1 MTQPTFVPADHPRGA
16 DGQFSA
22 KRQGEST
29 PLSMSMWNNTGT
41 FEYPPVPK
49 TVEELITFWQDVEIS
64 DAVCEQARVAYLKI
78 LEVDANYEAKRFEYQ
93 NPPPHPESKNYPGWK
108 AARDAAA
115 EKAVE
120 GKSPEIPVWHT
131 RAVIRAIKIYWHAHH
146 LPPGPNRDADIRRV
160 HSMRVELP
168 GGQVVSIAGIAKAF
182 EADRLNKFLIDPTR
196 QNLAETAKSTAE
208 MAHRL

>member
-78 LEVDANYEAKRFEYQ
+78 LEVDANYEAKRFEY
-93 NPPPHPESKNYPGWK
+93 
-108 AARDAAA
+108 R
-115 EKAVE
+115 
-120 GKSPEIPVWHT
+120 SPRTI
-131 RAVIRAIKIYWHAHH
+131 
-146 LPPGPNRDADIRRV
+146 
-160 HSMRVELP
+160 P
-168 GGQVVSIAGIAKAF
+168 GGRRPVTRRRRRRSRASRRKSRCGIPA
-182 EADRLNKFLIDPTR
+182 
-196 QNLAETAKSTAE
+196 Q
-208 MAHRL
+208 